1 MEYLGHEISSEGI
14 KPKLNHVKNISNAP
28 APITKEQLSSFL
40 GLTEFYSKFVQD
52 YSSKV
57 HALRIL
63 LKKNVK
69 FVWGRDQQ
77 VAFEFLK
84 KEIIS
89 APFLKP
95 FVICKE
101 CIVAVDASSVGLGA
115 VLMQK
120 N

>member
-63 LKKNVK
+63 LKKK
-69 FVWGRDQQ
+69 
-77 VAFEFLK
+77 
-84 KEIIS
+84 
-89 APFLKP
+89 
-95 FVICKE
+95 CKV
-101 CIVAVDASSVGLGA
+101 CLG
-115 VLMQK
+115 QRSTSGF
-120 N
+120 

>member
-1 MEYLGHEISSEGI
+1 M
-14 KPKLNHVKNISNAP
+14 
-28 APITKEQLSSFL
+28 
-40 GLTEFYSKFVQD
+40 
-52 YSSKV
+52 
-57 HALRIL
+57 
-63 LKKNVK
+63 
-69 FVWGRDQQ
+69 
-77 VAFEFLK
+77 AFEFLK